1 VLQQTQ
7 CVNQIEEVCQDIE
20 RTINRTV
27 QNTLNT
33 LEQDCETIV
42 LLLEKRLEQD
52 SVDCSYN
59 FKNYSKSN
67 KNHIIFFLTSHILL
81 IMLYNACIFLRGY
94 LVGCWLFCGAVSV

>member
-1 VLQQTQ
+1 VLQQTR

-33 LEQDCETIV
+33 LEQDCETIM
-42 LLLEKRLEQD
+42 LLIEKHLEQD

-59 FKNYSKSN
+59 FKIYS
-67 KNHIIFFLTSHILL
+67 
-81 IMLYNACIFLRGY
+81 RGMNE
-94 LVGCWLFCGAVSV
+94 